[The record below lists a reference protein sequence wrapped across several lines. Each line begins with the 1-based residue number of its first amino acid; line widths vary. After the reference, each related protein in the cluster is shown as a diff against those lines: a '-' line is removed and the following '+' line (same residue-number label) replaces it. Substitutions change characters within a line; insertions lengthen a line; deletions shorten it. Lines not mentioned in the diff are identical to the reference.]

1 MGCGILHRAYVI
13 RKENNKY
20 LLDVISPYEALYS
33 SVFGVQA
40 DTLSYSQDR
49 MCRRMFDELIDRLN
63 YREKLVIDR
72 LYGYRCDRCSISE
85 LAKDLETDE
94 DGIIEIKNSALDRL
108 RDPNNY
114 RYLEKRWYS
123 GTDLTN
129 AEYELDF
136 GGKIRAELLRYLTGC
151 RTDIDII
158 SAVMRKN
165 DISIQRVYR
174 NVSVVSS
181 ETGRFETSLSG
192 EKSIDD
198 AVSALKAFK
207 ITAKP
212 VGNNKKRRA
221 IRGNVETILITH
233 AGVEQAYK
241 YSGLSDDD
249 IAECVYRVLTESDEG
264 YGCILNF
271 NISDSLMGLLLLKG
285 YMYLDSLVNDREQ
298 IYEDL
303 ERGGFRAQAEEF
315 EKFADKAEIYI
326 ADKTH
331 TSMTFVVVPESV
343 ALSIYEDV
351 PVDYHELL
359 SSAEKTDVEFA
370 IMLIKNVKREF
381 ADFSGLTVTDE
392 AKHRLDSL
400 HGGGKSADAV

>member
-249 IAECVYRVLTESDEG
+249 IAECVYRVLTDSDEG
-264 YGCILNF
+264 YGCIINF

-381 ADFSGLTVTDE
+381 ADFSGLTVADE